1 MAYGKSKPKVKNMHS
16 GKHKTRVKKKAAGAK
31 SAGLKGK
38 QNKLPA
44 FLKNKIKKAKKK

>member
-1 MAYGKSKPKVKNMHS
+1 MRGRKGM
-16 GKHKTRVKKKAAGAK
+16 KKKPMAKKKVAGAK

-44 FLKNKIKKAKKK
+44 FLKNKIKKKK

>member
-1 MAYGKSKPKVKNMHS
+1 MRGRKGM
-16 GKHKTRVKKKAAGAK
+16 KKKPMAK

-44 FLKNKIKKAKKK
+44 FLKKKINKAKKK